1 MQQQQQQLL
10 ATQTEEQG
18 ELEAAGGDEDDI
30 GGDMFG
36 GQTDEADGLAE
47 LGVGLESP
55 GAPPGSEAAGSGE
68 TEGVCPGQQGA
79 MNTFCSLWLWLQ
91 HT

>member
-1 MQQQQQQLL
+1 MQQQQQLL
-10 ATQTEEQG
+10 ATQAEEQG
-18 ELEAAGGDEDDI
+18 ELEAAGGGEDDF

-68 TEGVCPGQQGA
+68 TGGVLQVGWPWPARCHESGVSQG
-79 MNTFCSLWLWLQ
+79 L
-91 HT
+91 